1 MMEGVFRA
9 RLWTAVYNIMA
20 LISGVF
26 LMGLFSVLLAGGSE
40 ELGGD
45 ALLAWFFIGFGF
57 LAAALGGVSLY
68 VNRRA
73 FVRVDDRTIRGYF
86 HFGLSLECGL
96 DDIDAVSYGG
106 TGLNLRLK
114 NGKNYNMHNLE
125 NACALGVFIKR
136 RLPLRPL
143 TEKTEAELRQT
154 LNEAR
159 SKRKK
164 LALEL
169 LFSFVLVFAG
179 IFLTEW
185 LTGGRELR
193 DFLPADWKIF
203 CAMIAA
209 DAVLAVMVVILV
221 RRVVRLNEVCQ
232 RNLEDLYLL
241 ILRTAPLPP
250 GNARKVFIS
259 LEDHPPIRVTVCGF
273 PHSDEVYYI
282 IEELGDEQKPETVHE
297 SGIYPSLEALG
308 PELEG
313 LREITMETAKNK

>member
-1 MMEGVFRA
+1 MMEGIFCKR
-9 RLWTAVYNIMA
+9 RWTAVSNILA
-20 LISGVF
+20 LVSGIF
-26 LMGLFSVLLAGGSE
+26 LMGLFGVLLAAGSE

-45 ALLAWFFIGFGF
+45 ILLAWFFIGFGF
-57 LAAALGGVSLY
+57 LAAAMGGVSLY

-73 FVRVDDRTIRGYF
+73 FVRVDGSAIRGYF
-86 HFGLSLECGL
+86 HFGLALECGL
-96 DDIDAVSYGG
+96 DEIEAVSYGG

-114 NGKNYNMHNLE
+114 NGKNYAMHNLE
-125 NACALGVFIKR
+125 NAWALGVFIKQ
-136 RLPLRPL
+136 RLPLRPR

-154 LNEAR
+154 LNDAR
-159 SKRKK
+159 SNRKK
-164 LALEL
+164 LVLGL
-169 LFSFVLVFAG
+169 ILSFVLVFAG

-203 CAMIAA
+203 GAMIAA
-209 DAVLAVMVVILV
+209 DAVLAVTVIILV

-232 RNLEDLYLL
+232 ENLEDLYLL
-241 ILRTAPLPP
+241 ILHTAPLPP
-250 GNARKVFIS
+250 GNTRKVFIS

-282 IEELGDEQKPETVHE
+282 IEELADDQKPEKVHE
-297 SGIYPSLEALG
+297 SGIYPSLEALE

-313 LREITMETAKNK
+313 LREIPVETAKNN